1 MVTTAAGFRTT
12 TLPSGEAIPVL
23 GLGTW
28 RMAEDPNRRQTEIA
42 SLRRGLDLGMSLID
56 TSELYEDGRV
66 EELIGETI
74 EGRRD
79 DVFLV
84 SKVRPDRATRR
95 GTIGECEAS
104 LRRLRTDQ
112 LDLYSL
118 HWRGTIP
125 LEHTLEA
132 FSELQRAGKIRHWG
146 VSNFDVDDMED
157 LLDLRPQSGAG
168 GDQVETDQVLYN
180 LARRGIEYNLLPWCQ
195 RKLGVPVMAYAPME
209 QGRILR
215 HPEVRRIAGQHGAS
229 PAQVALAWVLRHDG
243 VVALVKAST
252 PEHVTEDRGA
262 LGLRLTRQDL
272 AALDRAFPPPTR
284 PVPLEILA

>member
-66 EELIGETI
+66 EELIGE
-74 EGRRD
+74 
-79 DVFLV
+79 
-84 SKVRPDRATRR
+84 
-95 GTIGECEAS
+95 CEAS

-125 LEHTLEA
+125 LEQTLEA

-215 HPEVRRIAGQHGAS
+215 HPEVRRIAGQHRAS
-229 PAQVALAWVLRHDG
+229 PAQVALAWV
-243 VVALVKAST
+243 A
-252 PEHVTEDRGA
+252 P
-262 LGLRLTRQDL
+262 
-272 AALDRAFPPPTR
+272 
-284 PVPLEILA
+284 